1 MLAPA
6 SELDLVSV
14 IIPTYN
20 RANLISY
27 ISGSLDAQTWP
38 RLEIVV
44 VEDGSPDNTLE
55 VLQALAADHEAATDA
70 QKT

>member
-20 RANLISY
+20 RATLISY
-27 ISGSLDAQTWP
+27 APGSLDAQTWP
-38 RLEIVV
+38 RLKIVV
-44 VEDGSPDNTLE
+44 VEDGFPDNTLE

>member
-1 MLAPA
+1 
-6 SELDLVSV
+6 V

-27 ISGSLDAQTWP
+27 APGTLDAQTWP
-38 RLEIVV
+38 RQEIVV